1 MSEYKFLKSK
11 KTLGKISVIGQL
23 SMIAVL
29 VIFLTGCDGNQST
42 SSLADINTSGEI
54 QALNSSVGKMFEEA
68 DAEWVKLVRRST
80 ARYNSTNQ
88 AIRAGYL
95 GDEHCAA
102 HPELGG
108 MGYHWVNMD
117 LIDPV
122 FDPANPE
129 ALLYEPDNNG
139 NLKLVGVEYIVIDV
153 GQERPHFG
161 DYPFDIEG
169 VPPLMAQGVPH
180 WSLHVWL
187 YKENPNGIFT
197 PFNPNVSC

>member
-11 KTLGKISVIGQL
+11 KTLGKISVISRL

-42 SSLADINTSGEI
+42 SSLADINTKGEI

-68 DAEWVKLVRRST
+68 DAELVKLVRRST